1 MKKYKHIVF
10 DIDGTLLD
18 TEQALLQSL
27 HDTVMELLH
36 EDMPESELKFAL
48 GIPGEV
54 TLHRLGINDT
64 LTANKKWNA
73 YLLEYK
79 SQIRLFTGIQDM
91 LTSLKAER
99 YSLGIV
105 TSKTRNEFMTD
116 FAESSGLSDYFDVV
130 VCAEDSARPKPAP
143 DPLLAYLATSGIDAC
158 DALYIGDT
166 IYDSQCARS
175 AEVDFGLVLWSNA
188 DSMAIPAKYS
198 FKKPSDIPLLLKGG
212 RPRLIP

>member
-1 MKKYKHIVF
+1 
-10 DIDGTLLD
+10 
-18 TEQALLQSL
+18 
-27 HDTVMELLH
+27 MELLH

-54 TLHRLGINDT
+54 TLRRLGINDT
-64 LTANKKWNA
+64 LTANCKWNA
-73 YLLEYK
+73 HLLKYK
-79 SQIRLFTGIQDM
+79 SQIRLFTGIQDL

-105 TSKTRNEFMTD
+105 TSKTRNEFMAD

-143 DPLLAYLATSGIDAC
+143 DPLLAYLAMSGIDAC

-166 IYDSQCARS
+166 IYDSQCAQS

-188 DSMAIPAKYS
+188 DSRAIPAKYS
-198 FKKPSDIPLLLKGG
+198 FKKPSDIPLRLKSG